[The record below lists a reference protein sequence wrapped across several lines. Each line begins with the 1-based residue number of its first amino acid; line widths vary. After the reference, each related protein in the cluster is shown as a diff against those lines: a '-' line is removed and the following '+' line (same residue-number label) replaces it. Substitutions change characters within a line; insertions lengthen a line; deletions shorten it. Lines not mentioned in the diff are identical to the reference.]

1 MPRPLST
8 SARAKLLEAARELVA
23 EGGPAAVTVDAV
35 AKRSGVAK
43 TTLYRHFENGH
54 DLIVTALR
62 DLPASIETPDTGDLR
77 DDLVELVCRFT
88 QLVNGPEMRRM
99 ILSVLSHATDDPDFA
114 DIHDILQKERRR
126 PVMEVLEHAR
136 SPRPTDTRPRPRTRR
151 RSHRRAVRTPPTHHR
166 RTQRASRRRT
176 NHRRATPGAHL
187 RSITGSTTGPPT
199 PLCLRSQGS
208 ASPTQTPQ
216 TLRGEP

>member
-8 SARAKLLEAARELVA
+8 SARAKLLDAARGLVA

-43 TTLYRHFENGH
+43 TTLYRHFKNGH

-88 QLVNGPEMRRM
+88 QLVSGPEMRRM
-99 ILSVLSHATDDPDFA
+99 FLSVLSHATDDPDFA

-126 PVMEVLEHAR
+126 PVMEVLEHAHSR
-136 SPRPTDTRPRPRTRR
+136 GQLAPGLDPELAADLIEGPFVLRR
-151 RSHRRAVRTPPTHHR
+151 LII
-166 RTQRASRRRT
+166 
-176 NHRRATPGAHL
+176 GAPNERHDVERIIDAL
-187 RSITGSTTGPPT
+187 LPALTSDR
-199 PLCLRSQGS
+199 
-208 ASPTQTPQ
+208 
-216 TLRGEP
+216 

>member
-54 DLIVTALR
+54 DLIITALR

-88 QLVNGPEMRRM
+88 QLV
-99 ILSVLSHATDDPDFA
+99 SVACSS
-114 DIHDILQKERRR
+114 RCY
-126 PVMEVLEHAR
+126 
-136 SPRPTDTRPRPRTRR
+136 
-151 RSHRRAVRTPPTHHR
+151 RTPPTIP
-166 RTQRASRRRT
+166 TS
-176 NHRRATPGAHL
+176 P
-187 RSITGSTTGPPT
+187 ISTTSSKKNDGDPSWR
-199 PLCLRSQGS
+199 CSN
-208 ASPTQTPQ
+208 
-216 TLRGEP
+216 TLAPAAN